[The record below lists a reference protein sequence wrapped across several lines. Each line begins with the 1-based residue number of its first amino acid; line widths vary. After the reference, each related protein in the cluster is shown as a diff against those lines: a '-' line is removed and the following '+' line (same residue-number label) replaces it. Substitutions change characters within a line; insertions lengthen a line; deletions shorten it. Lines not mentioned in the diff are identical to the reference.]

1 MAAEAAGLAPHTK
14 IHLRRGA
21 GAYIC
26 GEESAMLESIEGR
39 RGLPRHKPPFPSQV
53 GLFGR
58 PTLINNVETLF
69 WVRDIVEKGPDWFT
83 GQGRNGRQGLR
94 TFSVS
99 GRVKKPGVKLAPAG
113 ITARELIDEYCGGM
127 AEGHSFK
134 GYLPG
139 GASGGI
145 LPASKADIPLD
156 FGTLEAEGCFI
167 GSAAVVVLSD
177 QDNMKDGGAQP
188 DALLR
193 GRELRP
199 VYAVPGRH
207 RKGGHADEPAAL
219 GRGAARRFD
228 AW

>member
-1 MAAEAAGLAPHTK
+1 
-14 IHLRRGA
+14 
-21 GAYIC
+21 
-26 GEESAMLESIEGR
+26 MLESIEGK
-39 RGLPRHKPPFPSQV
+39 RGLPRHKPPFPAQV

-83 GQGRNGRQGLR
+83 GQGRNGRKGLR

-99 GRVKKPGVKLAPAG
+99 GRVKNPGVKLAPAG

-127 AEGHSFK
+127 ADGHSFK

-145 LPASKADIPLD
+145 LPAV
-156 FGTLEAEGCFI
+156 EGRHPARFRHARSR
-167 GSAAVVVLSD
+167 GLLYRLGRGGRPVR
-177 QDNMKDGGAQP
+177 QGRHEGGGAQP
-188 DALLR
+188 AALLR

-199 VYAVPGRH
+199 VHPVPGRH
-207 RKGGHADEPAAL
+207 RKGGQADEPRRTGTRPLLDELTRVMGDASICGLGQAAMNPVKQVL
-219 GRGAARRFD
+219 KHFRED
-228 AW
+228 LT